1 MSFVGGSPSGASSWS
16 AVSPCTRTPAVL
28 PGRGV
33 PHEQAR
39 GLLVGGLV
47 VETVWTLGPMRVM
60 PSQPHPQ
67 EPSFFIGHPFSLT
80 EHSLTSLDQLESVFL
95 EGSPQLSPG
104 PSDEAWS

>member
-1 MSFVGGSPSGASSWS
+1 MP
-16 AVSPCTRTPAVL
+16 R
-28 PGRGV
+28 
-33 PHEQAR
+33 EQAR

-47 VETVWTLGPMRVM
+47 VETLWTVGPMRVT

-67 EPSFFIGHPFSLT
+67 EPSLFIGHPSSLT
-80 EHSLTSLDQLESVFL
+80 EHPLTSLDQLESVFL

>member
-1 MSFVGGSPSGASSWS
+1 MP
-16 AVSPCTRTPAVL
+16 R
-28 PGRGV
+28 
-33 PHEQAR
+33 EQAR

-47 VETVWTLGPMRVM
+47 VETLWTVGPMRVT
-60 PSQPHPQ
+60 PSQSHPQ
-67 EPSFFIGHPFSLT
+67 EPSLFIGHPSSLT